1 MSWFVETVA
10 AICLVWCCFI
20 VIVQTVGISAMY
32 VKPRRP
38 LSAWSEVVI
47 SLTFLS
53 SFRYFSHHPQPSVS
67 AKLGCDA
74 PSVTII
80 RPVKGIE
87 PNLYDCIASTFRQD
101 YPSDRCSIRLCVEDV
116 TDPAYPILE
125 QLVRDFPGFDVR
137 ILVEAKDPV
146 LHGPDGHIE
155 NLGPNP
161 KIRNISR
168 AYREAKGDIIWII
181 DCNVWVSTGV
191 LGRMVDK
198 LSGFAPQGKVVQPY
212 KFVHHMPLVID
223 TVDYTKDPAS
233 QEALLASTGTANDM
247 GTMNIGED
255 LGTRVWS
262 QGGGRLDEMFMAT
275 THVKFY
281 GAINSVGIAPCI
293 VGKSNMFRKSH
304 LEQIT
309 APSHPLAPGV
319 SPRPSGV
326 DHFSFNICEDHL
338 IGDLLWKSNIPGFL
352 NHGIVWG
359 DLVIQPMAGMGVA
372 SYVARRVRWLR
383 ARKFTVLAAT
393 LVEPGVESI
402 LCCAYLAF
410 ALTTLPWFNHS
421 WGIPQTWT
429 AAGCIWLLAMA
440 AWMTVDWF
448 TFQHLHTGKSMKS
461 DHKTPMFA
469 RGTLTSDGMNKRP
482 FTEWLP
488 AWIGR
493 EVLALPIWT
502 IAVLLGTTVSWR
514 GRSFS
519 VNMDGAVTAIGVKDL
534 PVRSSLTTPE
544 LERAHPRSKDRV
556 D

>member
-1 MSWFVETVA
+1 MSWFIETVA
-10 AICLVWCCFI
+10 AVCLVWSIFV
-20 VIVQTVGISAMY
+20 VIVQAVGISA
-32 VKPRRP
+32 
-38 LSAWSEVVI
+38 I
-47 SLTFLS
+47 
-53 SFRYFSHHPQPSVS
+53 FRYFSRPPQPSIS
-67 AKLGCDA
+67 AKLGSDA
-74 PSVTII
+74 PRVTII
-80 RPVKGIE
+80 RPVKGLE

-101 YPSDRCSIRLCVEDV
+101 YPPERCSIRLCVEDV
-116 TDPAYPILE
+116 SDPAYPILE

-137 ILVEAKDPV
+137 ILVEVEDPI

-191 LGRMVDK
+191 LGRMVDR
-198 LSGFAPQGKVVQPY
+198 LSGFAPQGQVVQPY

-223 TVDYTKDPAS
+223 TVDYSKDAAS
-233 QEALLASTGTANDM
+233 QEALLASTGPANDM
-247 GTMNIGED
+247 GTMNIEED
-255 LGTRVWS
+255 LRTRIWN

-304 LEQIT
+304 LDHVT
-309 APSHPLAPGV
+309 TGVPS
-319 SPRPSGV
+319 RPTGV

-372 SYVARRVRWLR
+372 SYAARRVRWLR

-402 LCCAYLAF
+402 LCCAYFAF
-410 ALTTLPWFNHS
+410 ALTTLPWFNRH
-421 WGIPQTWT
+421 WGISETWT
-429 AAGCIWLLAMA
+429 ATGCIWLLVMA
-440 AWMTVDWF
+440 AWMVVDWL
-448 TFQHLHTGKSMKS
+448 TFQHLHTGKSMKT
-461 DHKTPMFA
+461 DQNTPKFA
-469 RGTLTSDGMNKRP
+469 RGTLKRAGMNKRS
-482 FTEWLP
+482 FLEWLP
-488 AWIGR
+488 TWIGR

-502 IAVLLGTTVSWR
+502 TAVLLGATV
-514 GRSFS
+514 FTH
-519 VNMDGAVTAIGVKDL
+519 NTGAGKGTATKQG
-534 PVRSSLTTPE
+534 PP
-544 LERAHPRSKDRV
+544 
-556 D
+556 

>member
-1 MSWFVETVA
+1 MEK
-10 AICLVWCCFI
+10 
-20 VIVQTVGISAMY
+20 G
-32 VKPRRP
+32 RP
-38 LSAWSEVVI
+38 FL
-47 SLTFLS
+47 LTLLQ
-53 SFRYFSHHPQPSVS
+53 SFRYFSHHPKPSVS
-67 AKLGCDA
+67 VKLGSDA
-74 PSVTII
+74 PCVTII

-101 YPSDRCSIRLCVEDV
+101 YPSGRCSIRLCVEDV
-116 TDPAYPILE
+116 SDPAYSILE
-125 QLVRDFPGFDVR
+125 QLVHDFPGFDVK

-146 LHGPDGHIE
+146 LHGPDGHVE

-198 LSGFAPQGKVVQPY
+198 LSGFAPQGKAVQPY

-223 TVDYTKDPAS
+223 TVDYTNSAAS

-247 GTMNIGED
+247 GTMNMGER
-255 LGTRVWS
+255 LGTRIWN

-281 GAINSVGIAPCI
+281 GAINSVGVAPCI

-304 LEQIT
+304 LDQVT
-309 APSHPLAPGV
+309 TPLHPPTPGV
-319 SPRPSGV
+319 TPRPAGI

-338 IGDLLWKSNIPGFL
+338 IGDLLWKSKIPGFL

-359 DLVIQPMAGMGVA
+359 DLVIQPMAGMGIA
-372 SYVARRVRWLR
+372 SYTARRVRWLR

-410 ALTTLPWFNHS
+410 ALTTLHWFNRN

-429 AAGCIWLLAMA
+429 AAGCIWLVAMV

-448 TFQHLHTGKSMKS
+448 TFQHLHTGKSMKT
-461 DHKTPMFA
+461 DERTPKFA
-469 RGTLTSDGMNKRP
+469 RGTLRDGGMNNRP
-482 FTEWLP
+482 FREWLP

-493 EVLALPIWT
+493 EILALPIWT

-544 LERAHPRSKDRV
+544 VQQTRAGSKDRIE
-556 D
+556 